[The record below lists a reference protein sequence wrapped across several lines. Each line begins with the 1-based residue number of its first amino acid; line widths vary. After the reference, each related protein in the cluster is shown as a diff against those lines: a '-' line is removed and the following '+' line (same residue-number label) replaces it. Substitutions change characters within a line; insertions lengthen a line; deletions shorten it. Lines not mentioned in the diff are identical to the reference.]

1 MWRGIRVEWTG
12 LAALLLGLGCAS
24 SGPAV
29 PTRELAATENHVKMV
44 RWLGAA
50 EDPAAAQNL
59 ALAERQLELARR
71 RVASGDNRSAALLL
85 ARADADIELA
95 AMLASRARSQRAVAL
110 TERQLAEARGS
121 GSRATPPAAPAGAPR

>member
-1 MWRGIRVEWTG
+1 MA
-12 LAALLLGLGCAS
+12 AALLMGLGCAS
-24 SGPAV
+24 SGPAA

-85 ARADADIELA
+85 ARADADVELA